1 MPNEAKRTKA
11 LLLNAEGRREMGEM
25 CMQSGGRMQSSLAEA
40 ALMGRM
46 DWHHVGMANL
56 GVDMMEL
63 TVYKYSATQ

>member
-1 MPNEAKRTKA
+1 MH
-11 LLLNAEGRREMGEM
+11 AEWGQDAE
-25 CMQSGGRMQSSLAEA
+25 QLAEA

-56 GVDMMEL
+56 RVDMMEL